1 MRKPKHVHS
10 EVSRH
15 GRRIYY
21 YRVGN
26 SPRIR
31 LPDDYGSAE
40 FMAAVKLAA
49 ESGTAVARDPYVR
62 PSFDRTQ
69 KQKVGKAIEEAV
81 KGARQR
87 AATKGIQFDLSTDWV
102 LEQVEAQNF
111 KCCLTSIPFY
121 MATESKSFRNP
132 FAPSIDR
139 IDPSGGYTKT
149 NVRIVVFAINVMLM
163 DWGQDIFERVV
174 SGFRYTKGIKN
185 RTSIPCKV
193 QKVRDAAE
201 NLEYNQSTSNRL
213 VGEAEVKSANPPKPL
228 HES

>member
-1 MRKPKHVHS
+1 M
-10 EVSRH
+10 SRH
-15 GRRIYY
+15 GRRVYY

-40 FMAAVKLAA
+40 FLAAVKLAA
-49 ESGTAVARDPYVR
+49 ESGTAVAREPYIR
-62 PSFDRTQ
+62 PSFDRMQ
-69 KQKVGKAIEEAV
+69 KQKVGKAVEEAV

-87 AATKGIQFDLSTDWV
+87 SAAKCLAFDLTADWV
-102 LEQVEAQNF
+102 LEQVEAQEF

-121 MATESKSFRNP
+121 MATDSKSFRHP

-139 IDPSGGYTKT
+139 IDPSKGYTKA
-149 NVRIVVFAINVMLM
+149 NVRVVVFAINVMLM
-163 DWGQDIFERVV
+163 DWGQDVFERVV

-185 RTSIPCKV
+185 RNSIPCKV

-201 NLEYNQSTSNRL
+201 NLEYNQSTSEGL
-213 VGEAEVKSANPPKPL
+213 VGEEEVKSSNPTKPL
-228 HES
+228 PDSEGE